1 MPDASVVCCAS
12 CNFYTTVVQLVPH
25 AEDYYTCARPG
36 CGRRQ
41 PALVV
46 VRNGVPLRSY
56 NVHIMKQQAREL
68 NAIAERRH
76 SSGSISRQKVRLLE
90 QMSRQALSR
99 LDEQGQLSMSSA
111 QTKQPPQQ
119 PQESA
124 SQKPMAAA
132 AAVAASSKG
141 ATEAPSVAA
150 APAP

>member
-1 MPDASVVCCAS
+1 
-12 CNFYTTVVQLVPH
+12 
-25 AEDYYTCARPG
+25 
-36 CGRRQ
+36 
-41 PALVV
+41 
-46 VRNGVPLRSY
+46 
-56 NVHIMKQQAREL
+56 MKQQAREL